1 MSVPATLVKEL
12 RDRTSA
18 GILDCRKAL
27 EACEG
32 DISAAVDWLR
42 KKGLSDAARK
52 TGRIAAEGM
61 VGIAASDDLA
71 AMVEVN
77 SETDFVARS
86 EGFQKLVGDIAA
98 AALEVGKEDLE
109 SLLAAQVG
117 GKAVSD
123 LVQEASASV
132 GEHLALRRVA
142 CLSAQGGCL
151 ATYIHNRVGP
161 QMGSIG
167 VLVALDPGGHGRE
180 EAMNFARQVAM
191 HVAASRPLALDEG
204 DLDPDALAR
213 ERTVLEEQAR
223 ESGRPP
229 EVIEKMVEGRMR
241 KFIGESCLLKQ
252 PFAIEPKISVAE
264 ALAKAGE
271 SMRIAGFRR
280 FQTGEGMETRQEDF
294 AEEVRKAAGG

>member
-12 RDRTSA
+12 RERTSA

-27 EACEG
+27 EACE
-32 DISAAVDWLR
+32 DDVAAAVDWLR

-52 TGRIAAEGM
+52 TGRVAAEGM
-61 VGIAASDDLA
+61 VGIATSDDLA
-71 AMVEVN
+71 VMVEVN

-86 EGFQKLVGDIAA
+86 EGFQKLVGDVAA
-98 AALEVGKEDLE
+98 AALEEGNEDRE
-109 SLLAAQVG
+109 SLLAAQIG
-117 GKAVSD
+117 DKAVGEM
-123 LVQEASASV
+123 VQETSASV

-151 ATYIHNRVGP
+151 ATYVHNRVGP

-167 VLVALDPGGHGRE
+167 VLVALDPAGHDRG
-180 EAMNFARQVAM
+180 EAMGFARQTAM

-204 DLDPDALAR
+204 DIAPDVLAR
-213 ERTVLEEQAR
+213 ERAVLEEQAR
-223 ESGRPP
+223 ESGRPA
-229 EVIEKMVEGRMR
+229 EVIEKMVEGRLR
-241 KFIGESCLLKQ
+241 KFVAESCLLKQ

-264 ALAKAGE
+264 ALGKAGE

-280 FQTGEGMETRQEDF
+280 FQVGEGMETRQEDF